1 MGAEEKKRACFAAV
15 LLFSVAV
22 TGPGCTTLQ
31 STELPLDELRH
42 GIRNGS
48 LVQPGDKVG
57 VVVADGKQFVLVVHE
72 VDEDHMRGEAAGDEV
87 TVAIDEVLALR
98 TGRTDGVRT
107 TFAVLGGIGVA
118 GFIALLFV
126 GLLITAGV

>member
-1 MGAEEKKRACFAAV
+1 MGGGRKKRACFVAV

-22 TGPGCTTLQ
+22 TGPGCTSLQ
-31 STELPLDELRH
+31 PTELPLDELRH

-72 VDEDHMRGEAAGDEV
+72 VDEDDMRGESAGDEV
-87 TVAIDEVLALR
+87 TVAIDDVLALR

-107 TFAVLGGIGVA
+107 TFAVLSGIGVA
-118 GFIALLFV
+118 GLVTLLFV
-126 GLLITAGV
+126 GLLITGV

>member
-1 MGAEEKKRACFAAV
+1 MGGGRRKRACFAAV

-22 TGPGCTTLQ
+22 TGPGCTSLQ

-72 VDEDHMRGEAAGDEV
+72 VDEDDMRGESAGDEV
-87 TVAIDEVLALR
+87 TVAIDDVLALR
-98 TGRTDGVRT
+98 TGRTDGART
-107 TFAVLGGIGVA
+107 TFAVLGGIIGAALGTVL
-118 GFIALLFV
+118 LLF
-126 GLLITAGV
+126 LLSSGG

>member
-1 MGAEEKKRACFAAV
+1 MAV
-15 LLFSVAV
+15 LLFAV
-22 TGPGCTTLQ
+22 GGTGPGCTTLQ

-42 GIRNGS
+42 GIRKGS

-72 VDEDHMRGEAAGDEV
+72 VDEDDMRGESAGDEV
-87 TVAIDEVLALR
+87 TVAIDDVLALR

-118 GFIALLFV
+118 GFVTLIFLGV
-126 GLLITAGV
+126 LITGV

>member
-1 MGAEEKKRACFAAV
+1 MGGRRRKRACFAAV
-15 LLFSVAV
+15 LLFAVAV
-22 TGPGCTTLQ
+22 TGPGCTSLQ

-72 VDEDHMRGEAAGDEV
+72 VDEDDMRGESAGDEV
-87 TVAIDEVLALR
+87 TVAIDDVLALR
-98 TGRTDGVRT
+98 TGQTDGVRT
-107 TFAVLGGIGVA
+107 TFAVLGGIGGA
-118 GFIALLFV
+118 GIVTLIFLGV
-126 GLLITAGV
+126 LITGV